1 MAEEYDRPLPFPTA
15 DTQPFWDSVKQ
26 HSMQLPFCKSC
37 NEFFYYP
44 RAFCPKDF
52 NWDIEYRPVSGKGTV
67 YAFSICYRGQAE
79 GWWDKAPYTVVTVQL
94 DEGPRMISNLVNVE
108 HDPANIKVGM
118 PVKVTYSDV
127 TAEMT
132 LPHFE
137 PA

>member
-26 HSMQLPFCKSC
+26 HAMQLPFCKSC

-79 GWWDKAPYTVVTVQL
+79 GWWDKAPYTVVTVEL
-94 DEGPRMISNLVNVE
+94 EEGPRMMSNLINVE

-118 PVKVTYSDV
+118 PVKVIYSDV

>member
-26 HSMQLPFCKSC
+26 HAMQLPFCKSC

-94 DEGPRMISNLVNVE
+94 DEGPRMISNLINVE